1 MDKLP
6 AVFSKEESF
15 EYCYSWLFELMSHDS
30 MVRIHAH
37 MICQLKE
44 VEDQK
49 KSLITVNRSI
59 EAEYLK
65 YELVYECLELMKV
78 ECE

>member
-6 AVFSKEESF
+6 AVFTKEESF
-15 EYCYSWLFELMSHDS
+15 EYCYSSLFELMSHDS

-44 VEDQK
+44 VEDHK
-49 KSLITVNRSI
+49 KGLINTNRSI

-65 YELVYECLELMKV
+65 Y
-78 ECE
+78 